1 MSKRI
6 VTLLAI
12 VLMMLTVLS
21 AVACVNNG
29 KTPDTDSSTSSESG
43 SDTGLGS
50 VPVPEFIA
58 TIPPEELDFTDPA
71 EETTSEGQE

>member
-1 MSKRI
+1 MSKRFFAI
-6 VTLLAI
+6 ALLI
-12 VLMMLTVLS
+12 LTVLS
-21 AVACVNNG
+21 TVACV
-29 KTPDTDSSTSSESG
+29 KSDITSDSDSTSDSGLGSG
-43 SDTGLGS
+43 SGLES